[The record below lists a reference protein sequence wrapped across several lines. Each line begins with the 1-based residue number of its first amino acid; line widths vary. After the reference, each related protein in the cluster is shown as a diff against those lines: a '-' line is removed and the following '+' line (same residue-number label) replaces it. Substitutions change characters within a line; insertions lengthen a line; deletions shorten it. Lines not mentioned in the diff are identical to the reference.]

1 MPPDVRGMTESLSV
15 DGFYEDRDGFIWFS
29 TAAGLFRYDGHELF
43 PLVSDPVNLNS
54 LSSSRIRQTLQDETG
69 VFWITTRD
77 GGLNSYDPGTGKFRH
92 FRHRVNDPESLSTD
106 VLYFLQKDENGKLWV
121 NSNFGMN
128 CFDPKTGKNIRM
140 LPQPGVAGQLQGN
153 PWSPIVTSPG
163 RVYVCTNAGFEYFDQ
178 KERRWHFLP
187 MLDEKGDTLPVVMNG
202 RTPPRSLC
210 MDKNGLLWMGV
221 YGREGLRVFDPKT
234 GRLTSFDLRTADG
247 SRIPFPQAIL
257 EDRSGQLWI
266 ASEDIWRISADRKKL
281 ERFEAVSVMSQQ
293 RQKGFN
299 DLFQDRNGLLW
310 FRNNQIVG
318 PLFYAPQQETNKVIP
333 LPASGGKRSMVGQIL
348 TDTDG
353 QVWLM
358 TALGVIRFN
367 PATGE
372 VRYVYESGDCYH
384 FQFLGDDLLLVGED
398 RGLFFVE
405 KSTGRHWPLKFADAR
420 KQQIP
425 FATCAV
431 FDHDGDL
438 WYTAWGTGLIHISKN
453 ALDVRSG
460 IAARAEIW
468 KNEPANPN
476 SLVSNLL
483 QYLAVDAGNQIWV
496 CGLEN
501 GLCRVDKSTRSVKR
515 FMHEQGNKN
524 SIRNNHIHGLLI
536 DRGGD
541 IWLISSL
548 PLLQRFSPMNGR
560 VTTYGSESGLPL
572 ANFTSIFMEP
582 SGKIWA
588 NLQQTIISFD
598 PSNGKVVNYPQ
609 VSAPS
614 RFTGAIAVHPQSG
627 MVYFG
632 IRDDLGSFDPAV
644 VKQAKP
650 SPLKLARVSFYDAE
664 NTKGM
669 LMLPEIR
676 WKNTRLVLAHQ
687 QNNLEIKFVLLD
699 YRSPLRCEFA
709 YSLARTGNKPKWISA
724 GNKNVVSF
732 ANLSPGNYVLAVRGR
747 NHEGA
752 WAEEPTLLRFA
763 IRPPWFASWWAY
775 LIYFAMA
782 ATAVGLFYRYRFQ
795 QKLVYQETLRL
806 QEMDDFKSHFFT
818 NITHEFRTPLTV
830 ILGMSERVLNEELT
844 SGPPRPIAQAVSLI
858 KRSGENLLRL
868 VNQILDLSKLE
879 TNALKMNYI
888 QGDVLAFIRYIAESL
903 HSLANAQNLM
913 LRVESD
919 QAKIVMDYDPERFL
933 QIIHNLLSNAIKF
946 TPSGGKVVLQANLE
960 GQYFHI
966 AVTDS
971 GAGIP
976 PDELPHVFDRFF
988 QARNQAHAKAGGTGI
1003 GLSLTREL
1011 VKVMGGEISV
1021 ESKLGLGSTFLV
1033 KLPMTNNCAFNEKA
1047 VPLDQVTPS
1056 QAFDSASPSEGL
1068 TPSMAPTTQTVLL
1081 IEDNPDVVEY
1091 LNICLKDQFQLDFA
1105 YNGQAGIDKALET
1118 VPDLILSDVMM
1129 PFKDG
1134 FEVLEALKNDERTS
1148 HIPIIILTAK
1158 ADVES
1163 RLTGL
1168 RRGADA
1174 YLSKPFHQ
1182 EELLATLEN
1191 LLETR
1196 RRLQLKYQ
1204 QNVFLAEVPKLPEAD
1219 PEDSFLQKVRAVVE
1233 KNLSDADFEMPQL
1246 ERALAMSRSQI
1257 FRKIKALT
1265 GKSPSLFI
1273 RSIRLHHGKQMLLN
1287 TTLTVSEIA
1296 YEVGFTSLN
1305 YFSDA
1310 FFEEFGE
1317 RPMKL
1322 RGG

>member
-1 MPPDVRGMTESLSV
+1 MVLLLLLCSIQLHAQVIPNHQLLTTV
-15 DGFYEDRDGFIWFS
+15 DGLSQGMVFDILQSKDGFIWVA
-29 TAAGLFRYDGHELF
+29 TKDGLNRYDGYRFEVFSPDPFNPFSIGGSEVLSLF
-43 PLVSDPVNLNS
+43 EDSRGWIWIVMPGSLDVYDPVNSRFFHVTQNGETPFNVPTKMAETPDGVIWVTDSDRIWKISPQKDMLAEATKQYIANVEPAIKAIPMSNGSTSSGELLAISDLLYSHSKKLLLATSAGLYRLDFARERIVPEFVTPNLGINAMAESEAGELLLRANNGWILLAGGKTQYREDNGNWQSLPIFGKAGYFWIYHDASIQKWKLSAFFNKGEPELDIPHLDKSEGYGYKCFIKDKSGLIWVGTTGYGLIKFNLHGQKFKTILPGTGHRLLMEGPDGAIYTKWAPDKKFLTKTFDLSAPNTEVPINKFSGKKNLAFDAAGNIWSINKSMLLRMDAATKTKKSFPMEGVALLCNRNGKLISVNEKGLHQFDPNTERSQDFPFDKPQQRQSEDSHFLYEDSDGIIWIFGFDGLTKATPNSSGYRYVQYLNNPADHNS
-54 LSSSRIRQTLQDETG
+54 LAINIVLSVTDDPIEPQRYLWIGTKGGGLNRLDKKSGQFRHYKKPQGLPDNVVYGVLAEASGKPYIWLSTNQGICRFDVRAETTKNFTVADGLQDNEYNSPSYLK
-69 VFWITTRD
+69 TRD
-77 GGLNSYDPGTGKFRH
+77 GTLLFGGINGLTVFHPDGLRLNR
-92 FRHRVNDPESLSTD
+92 N
-106 VLYFLQKDENGKLWV
+106 
-121 NSNFGMN
+121 
-128 CFDPKTGKNIRM
+128 
-140 LPQPGVAGQLQGN
+140 LPQTQ
-153 PWSPIVTSPG
+153 IVSLHVNNSKFDISG
-163 RVYVCTNAGFEYFDQ
+163 RSSF
-178 KERRWHFLP
+178 
-187 MLDEKGDTLPVVMNG
+187 TLPHDQN
-202 RTPPRSLC
+202 
-210 MDKNGLLWMGV
+210 LLTFDFAALEFTNPTQNQYRYQLVGV
-221 YGREGLRVFDPKT
+221 D
-234 GRLTSFDLRTADG
+234 
-247 SRIPFPQAIL
+247 
-257 EDRSGQLWI
+257 
-266 ASEDIWRISADRKKL
+266 
-281 ERFEAVSVMSQQ
+281 
-293 RQKGFN
+293 N
-299 DLFQDRNGLLW
+299 DW
-310 FRNNQIVG
+310 
-318 PLFYAPQQETNKVIP
+318 IP
-333 LPASGGKRSMVGQIL
+333 L
-348 TDTDG
+348 
-353 QVWLM
+353 
-358 TALGVIRFN
+358 
-367 PATGE
+367 
-372 VRYVYESGDCYH
+372 
-384 FQFLGDDLLLVGED
+384 
-398 RGLFFVE
+398 
-405 KSTGRHWPLKFADAR
+405 
-420 KQQIP
+420 
-425 FATCAV
+425 
-431 FDHDGDL
+431 
-438 WYTAWGTGLIHISKN
+438 
-453 ALDVRSG
+453 
-460 IAARAEIW
+460 
-468 KNEPANPN
+468 
-476 SLVSNLL
+476 
-483 QYLAVDAGNQIWV
+483 
-496 CGLEN
+496 
-501 GLCRVDKSTRSVKR
+501 
-515 FMHEQGNKN
+515 GNKN
-524 SIRNNHIHGLLI
+524 SI
-536 DRGGD
+536 
-541 IWLISSL
+541 
-548 PLLQRFSPMNGR
+548 Q
-560 VTTYGSESGLPL
+560 
-572 ANFTSIFMEP
+572 
-582 SGKIWA
+582 
-588 NLQQTIISFD
+588 
-598 PSNGKVVNYPQ
+598 
-609 VSAPS
+609 
-614 RFTGAIAVHPQSG
+614 
-627 MVYFG
+627 
-632 IRDDLGSFDPAV
+632 
-644 VKQAKP
+644 
-650 SPLKLARVSFYDAE
+650 
-664 NTKGM
+664 
-669 LMLPEIR
+669 
-676 WKNTRLVLAHQ
+676 
-687 QNNLEIKFVLLD
+687 
-699 YRSPLRCEFA
+699 
-709 YSLARTGNKPKWISA
+709 
-724 GNKNVVSF
+724 F
-732 ANLSPGNYVLAVRGR
+732 ANLAPGTYTFKVQGSNNDGYWGEQA
-747 NHEGA
+747 
-752 WAEEPTLLRFA
+752 AELRFT
-763 IRPPWFASWWAY
+763 IRPPWYASLWAY
-775 LIYFAMA
+775 LLYLALGA
-782 ATAVGLFYRYRFQ
+782 AGVWWY
-795 QKLVYQETLRL
+795 YQYLLRQRLSEQEKLRL
-806 QEMDDFKSHFFT
+806 QELDDFKSRFFT

-888 QGDVLAFIRYIAESL
+888 QGDVLTFIRYIAESL

-1163 RLTGL
+1163 RLIGL